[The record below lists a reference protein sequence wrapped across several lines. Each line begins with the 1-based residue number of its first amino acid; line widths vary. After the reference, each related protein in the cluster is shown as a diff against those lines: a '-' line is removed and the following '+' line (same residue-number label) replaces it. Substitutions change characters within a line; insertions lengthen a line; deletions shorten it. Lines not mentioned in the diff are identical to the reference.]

1 MKAIIQRVM
10 KASVTVGDET
20 VGSIGRG
27 LCVLVG
33 ISRYDTQKEMDYIVR
48 KILNLKLFD
57 DESSGKRWKKS
68 VMDMDYEVLCVS
80 QFTLE
85 VTLKG
90 NNVDFHCAMAP
101 DTSQAFYETFLG
113 ALRAGYTPGRIQDGA
128 FGKMMQVHI
137 QNDGP
142 ITIPLEAI
150 PVKPQDQ
157 AKSKDGSAKGDNSSE
172 ATS

>member
-10 KASVTVGDET
+10 NARVTVGDET

-33 ISRYDTQKEMDYIVR
+33 ISRYDTEKEMDYIVR
-48 KILNLKLFD
+48 KILNLKLWD

-68 VMDMDYEVLCVS
+68 VMDLDYEVLCVS

-101 DTSQAFYETFLG
+101 ESSEAFYNNFLHT
-113 ALRAGYTPGRIQDGA
+113 LKTKYKPGKVQDGA

-142 ITIPLEAI
+142 ITIPLEAT
-150 PVKPQDQ
+150 PAKPQDQ
-157 AKSKDGSAKGDNSSE
+157 VKSKEGSENENK
-172 ATS
+172 TS